1 MVKHSHIGHLITNHL
16 VAIVEITKQGLVTMT
31 PFKPEKKLP
40 RIRKARA
47 PSAALRP
54 ITGFLSH
61 KPGTGRRD
69 TAPEA
74 GVHSVGD

>member
-1 MVKHSHIGHLITNHL
+1 MGHLITNQL
-16 VAIVEITKQGLVTMT
+16 VAIIEINKQGLVTMT
-31 PFKPEKKLP
+31 PFKPEGKMP

-47 PSAALRP
+47 PSAALRL
-54 ITGFLSH
+54 ITDNLIH

-69 TAPEA
+69 TAPGG